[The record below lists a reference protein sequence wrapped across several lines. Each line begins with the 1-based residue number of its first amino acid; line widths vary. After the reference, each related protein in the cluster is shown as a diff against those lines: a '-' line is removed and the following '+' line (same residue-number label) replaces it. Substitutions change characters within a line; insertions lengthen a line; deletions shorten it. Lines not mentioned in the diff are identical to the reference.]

1 MTMAEKILA
10 RDSGKA
16 KMKTGQY
23 VRAKVDWLQAVDDA
37 ESLYHGFKEIGIKK
51 V

>member
-1 MTMAEKILA
+1 MAMAEKILA
-10 RDSGKA
+10 RDSGKTRVKA
-16 KMKTGQY
+16 GQY
-23 VRAKVDWLQAVDDA
+23 VTAKVDWLQAVDDA